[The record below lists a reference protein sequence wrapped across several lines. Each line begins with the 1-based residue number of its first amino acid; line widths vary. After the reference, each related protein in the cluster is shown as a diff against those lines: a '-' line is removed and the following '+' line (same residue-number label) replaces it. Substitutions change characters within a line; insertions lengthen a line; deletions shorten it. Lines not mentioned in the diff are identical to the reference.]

1 MKLPE
6 DQLGKQ
12 FDELMLRYRDACPTP
27 EASVDFMPAI
37 WERIESRNRFA
48 AQFRRWAHGFVTA
61 AAAASLVFAAL
72 QFNRR
77 PATPVYTTT
86 YLESLS
92 DEQSPDQMI
101 LMDVASVDNHNG
113 DAKRQ
118 NTHIRK

>member
-1 MKLPE
+1 MRLPE

-12 FDELMLRYRDACPTP
+12 FGELMLRYRDACPAP
-27 EASVDFMPAI
+27 EASAGFMPAL
-37 WERIESRNRFA
+37 WERIESRNRFT

-77 PATPVYTTT
+77 PAQTIYTTT
-86 YLESLS
+86 YLESLT

-101 LMDVASVDNHNG
+101 LQDVASFDNG
-113 DAKRQ
+113 DAMRQ